1 MKMLFCPPSYVVHRF
16 RGRSRGGG
24 REVVVKINHRIRM
37 AKKSETY
44 LHVMTTKGE
53 LRAGTLTNCLSPG
66 CQLTGPFAI
75 AHFSL
80 QIHHQDLFLFLLPG
94 RGRQK
99 EQAG

>member
-1 MKMLFCPPSYVVHRF
+1 MGFALCRSF
-16 RGRSRGGG
+16 RSERRRGGKA
-24 REVVVKINHRIRM
+24 VVLKINYRIRM

-66 CQLTGPFAI
+66 CQLTGPFTI

-80 QIHHQDLFLFLLPG
+80 QIHHQDLSLFLLPG